1 MHIFSR
7 YHLMYQ
13 AITIKLVFISLLE
26 TITSKN
32 INKKIINKLNKKF
45 FLNQNIYFFQSG
57 RSALGYILEQLPKKK
72 YVMVPSY
79 SCEVVPLEVKKR
91 GFEPLYYELNP
102 NSNNIQDILTKIKFN
117 NTAAIIFQHSFGI
130 HKNISLLKKNL
141 NKKKILLIEDKALCF
156 LSKNKNLPELQGDV
170 AYYSFESSK
179 TITCTMGGMIYFNNK
194 IFNNLINY
202 KNNLFYNLK
211 TNLRVLFSVF
221 LYKIPGD
228 LGFAI
233 RKFFLI
239 LSVIKPSV
247 STKDYNIKLNKNF
260 YDLTNFQK
268 TLLLNQLKNI
278 NKLKKN
284 SIKNIKFWSEVL
296 SFDFKKIFKKDYLP
310 LRLYYYSKNSKKI
323 KRILQKNGLKQEDWF
338 LGGMGDIGFDQK
350 SVDYNLNEFKKTKD
364 FCNNN
369 VNLPSIILLKKS
381 ILSKIKKEVKNLKI
395 N

>member
-1 MHIFSR
+1 
-7 YHLMYQ
+7 MYQ
-13 AITIKLVFISLLE
+13 AITIKLVFVSLLE

-32 INKKIINKLNKKF
+32 ISKKIISKLNNKF
-45 FLNQNIYFFQSG
+45 FLNKNIYFFQSG

-72 YVMVPSY
+72 YIMVPSY

-102 NSNNIQDILTKIKFN
+102 NSNNIKDILTKIKFK

-130 HKNISLLKKNL
+130 HKNISLLKKTL

-179 TITCTMGGMIYFNNK
+179 TITCTMGGMIYFDNK
-194 IFNNLINY
+194 IFNNIINY
-202 KNNLFYNLK
+202 KNNLFYNFK

-268 TLLLNQLKNI
+268 TLLLNQLKNM

-284 SIKNIKFWSEVL
+284 SIKNIEFWSEVL
-296 SFDFKKIFKKDYLP
+296 NFDFKKIFKKDYLP

-369 VNLPSIILLKKS
+369 VNLPSIILIKKS
-381 ILSKIKKEVKNLKI
+381 ILSKIKKEIKNLKI